1 VSNRRVLLTLVLA
14 ACSSKA
20 TTSGD
25 SARSARELGT
35 ASQAETPSGTPA
47 APALPPPDPRE
58 AALSATVREL
68 LTDEHLLR
76 KPIDD
81 SVSRDAFKTYLDR
94 LDGTKMFLLASDRDA
109 LAKYADKVDDE
120 LRSGRLDLAHDG
132 AKVFAQRVG
141 VVEKMVES
149 LLAAPLDLTN
159 EESVEVDPDKLQPAA
174 SEAELKDR
182 WRQRLELE
190 VLERIGSMEDRLAA
204 EAKKKDAKGKDKA
217 KAEKEDKDAKD
228 ASATPLAQIPTTP
241 EGREAKAREDLT
253 KTYAG
258 RFARLKTQGPLDAA
272 SDLVN
277 AVTSSLDP
285 HSTYLPPADKANFDI
300 AITGSLEGI
309 GAVLREKDHY
319 IEISELVPGGASWR
333 HGGIVPGD
341 LILAVTNDG
350 KDPVDVYDMRIDEV
364 VKMIRGP
371 KGTVVRLRVQKS
383 AGTEATVAITRDKV
397 EIEEAYAKGAVINH
411 KSGPSFG
418 YIHLPS
424 FYGGKGNGQRTAA
437 SDVKRLLDELEAK
450 KVAGVVID
458 LRSNGGG
465 LLYDAVEMTG
475 SLIDKGPV
483 VQVQDSRGRKEVLRD
498 EKAGLEYTGPV
509 VVLVDKFSAS
519 ASEIFAG
526 AMQDYGR
533 AVIVGTGPTHGK
545 GTVQTLADLDRA
557 TGGKVELGVLKLT
570 IQQFFRVTGAS
581 TQREGVVPDI
591 VLPDPA
597 GHVDA
602 GERSLDHALEW
613 SKIDGLPYDKV
624 PHAWK
629 ADQLAQKSGA
639 RIAKDPLLSKI
650 AATTQV
656 LRARRHDTKIPLAKP
671 AWEARRKEQKAALEA
686 VSPDVK
692 TLPPRLTVK
701 PLDDGKALPPGPG
714 AKTDDRGKRWSDGIA
729 RDPWID
735 ESVNV
740 LADMAKSK

>member
-1 VSNRRVLLTLVLA
+1 V
-14 ACSSKA
+14 
-20 TTSGD
+20 G
-25 SARSARELGT
+25 ELI
-35 ASQAETPSGTPA
+35 Q
-47 APALPPPDPRE
+47 
-58 AALSATVREL
+58 
-68 LTDEHLLR
+68 DEHLLR

-81 SVSRDAFKTYLDR
+81 SVSKDAFKTYLDR
-94 LDGTKMFLLASDRDA
+94 LDGSKMFLLASDRDA
-109 LAKYADKVDDE
+109 LAKYQDKIDDE
-120 LRSGRLDLAHDG
+120 LKSGRLDLAHDG
-132 AKVFAQRVG
+132 AKIYAARVA

-149 LLAAPLDLTN
+149 LLASPLDLTV
-159 EESVEVDPDKLQPAA
+159 EESVELDPKKVQPAA
-174 SEAELKDR
+174 SDVELKDR
-182 WRQRLELE
+182 WRQRLKLE
-190 VLERIGSMEDRLAA
+190 VLERIGGMEDRLAA
-204 EAKKKDAKGKDKA
+204 EAKKKDPKAKTKSKDKD
-217 KAEKEDKDAKD
+217 EDKDKDKD
-228 ASATPLAQIPTTP
+228 AAAAMPLAQIPTTP
-241 EGREAKAREDLT
+241 EGREAKAREDLA
-253 KTYAG
+253 KTYSG

-277 AVTSSLDP
+277 AVTTALDP
-285 HSTYLPPADKANFDI
+285 HSAYLPPADKANFDI

-319 IEISELVPGGASWR
+319 IEIAELVPGGASWR
-333 HGGIVPGD
+333 HGGIGPGD
-341 LILAVTNDG
+341 LILAVATEG
-350 KDPVDVYDMRIDEV
+350 KDPIDTFDMRIDEV

-371 KGTVVRLRVQKS
+371 KGTVVKLRVQKP
-383 AGTEATVAITRDKV
+383 AGSEETVAITRDKV
-397 EIEEAYAKGAVINH
+397 EIEEAYARGAVIQR
-411 KSGPSFG
+411 KTGPAFG

-437 SDVKRLLDELEAK
+437 GDVKRLLNELKAQ

-465 LLYDAVEMTG
+465 LLYDAVEMSG
-475 SLIDKGPV
+475 ELIDKGPV
-483 VQVQDSRGRKEVLRD
+483 VQVQDSRGKKEVLKD
-498 EKAGLEYTGPV
+498 EKKGTEYDGPV
-509 VVLVDKFSAS
+509 VVLVDRFSAS

-557 TGGKVELGVLKLT
+557 TGGKIELGVLKLT

-597 GHVDA
+597 GHVEA
-602 GERSLDHALEW
+602 GERELEHAIAW
-613 SKIDGLPYDKV
+613 SKIDPAPFDKV
-624 PHAWK
+624 PHTWK
-629 ADQLAQKSGA
+629 ADVLAQKSGA

-656 LRARRHDTKIPLAKP
+656 LRARRNDTKVPLAKP

-686 VSPDVK
+686 VSPDLK
-692 TLPPRLTVK
+692 ALPPRNTVK
-701 PLDDGKALPPGPG
+701 ALDDGKPVAPGPG
-714 AKTDDRGKRWSDGIA
+714 AKTDDRTARWADGIA

-740 LADMAKSK
+740 LSDMTKP

>member
-1 VSNRRVLLTLVLA
+1 MLMTLVLA

-25 SARSARELGT
+25 QAR
-35 ASQAETPSGTPA
+35 PGTPPSIPLA
-47 APALPPPDPRE
+47 AGAATPALPPPDPRE
-58 AALSATVREL
+58 AALSSTVLEL
-68 LTDEHLLR
+68 LQDEHLLR
-76 KPIDD
+76 RPIDD
-81 SVSRDAFKTYLDR
+81 SVSKDAFKTYLDR
-94 LDGTKMFLLASDRDA
+94 LDGTKMFLLATDRDA
-109 LAKYADKVDDE
+109 LAKYADKIDDE

-132 AKVFAQRVG
+132 AKLFVTRVG
-141 VVEKMVES
+141 VVEKMVSE
-149 LLAAPLDLTN
+149 LLAKPFDLTN
-159 EESVEVDPDKLQPAA
+159 EESAEVDPEKMQPAPN
-174 SEAELKDR
+174 EAELRER

-190 VLERIGSMEDRLAA
+190 VLERVGSMEDRLAA
-204 EAKKKDAKGKDKA
+204 EAKKKDPKA
-217 KAEKEDKDAKD
+217 KAKKDDKDKDDDKDAM
-228 ASATPLAQIPTTP
+228 PLAQIPTTP
-241 EGREAKAREDLT
+241 EGREAKAREDLA
-253 KTYAG
+253 KTYSG
-258 RFARLKTQGPLDAA
+258 RFARLKTSGPLDAA

-277 AVTSSLDP
+277 AVTSALDP
-285 HSTYLPPADKANFDI
+285 HSAYLPPADKANFDI

-333 HGGIVPGD
+333 NGGIGPGD
-341 LILAVTNDG
+341 LILAVANDG

-371 KGTVVRLRVQKS
+371 KGTVVRLRVQKP
-383 AGTEATVAITRDKV
+383 AGSEETVAITRDKV
-397 EIEEAYAKGAVINH
+397 EIEEAYAKGAVIH
-411 KSGPSFG
+411 RKSGPSFG
-418 YIHLPS
+418 YIPLPS

-437 SDVKRLLDELEAK
+437 DDVKRLLDELAAK

-475 SLIDKGPV
+475 ELIDKGPV
-483 VQVQDSRGRKEVLRD
+483 VQVQDSRGKKEVLSD
-498 EKAGLEYTGPV
+498 DHGGTDYNGPLV
-509 VVLVDKFSAS
+509 ILVDKFSAS

-557 TGGKVELGVLKLT
+557 TGGKIELGVLKLT
-570 IQQFFRVTGAS
+570 IQQFFRVTGSS

-597 GHVDA
+597 GHIDTREA
-602 GERSLDHALEW
+602 TLDHALQW
-613 SKIDGLPYDKV
+613 SKIDPAQYLPV
-624 PHAWK
+624 PHTWK
-629 ADQLAQKSGA
+629 ADVLAKKSGA

-656 LRARRHDTKIPLAKP
+656 LRARRNDTKIPLAKP

-692 TLPPRLTVK
+692 TLPARMIVK
-701 PLDDGKALPPGPG
+701 QLDDKALPPGPG
-714 AKTDDRGKRWSDGIA
+714 AKTDDRAKRWSDGIA

-735 ESVNV
+735 ESLDV
-740 LADMAKSK
+740 LADMAKR